1 MKTCTFFGHRE
12 FYEEITPQLINT
24 IENLIIHDHVDS
36 FYVGNQGQFDA
47 LVRRILAQMEQKY
60 AIRYS
65 VVLAYLPGERSEE
78 PNLPNTIFPE
88 GMELVHPRFAIDR
101 RNRWMVEHSDYVV
114 AYLTRSWG
122 GAARYV
128 EMAKRKGKVVISLK
142 DCPIP

>member
-12 FYEEITPQLINT
+12 FYEEIEPRLIKT
-24 IENLIIHDHVDS
+24 IEDLIIHDHVDS

-60 AIRYS
+60 AICYS
-65 VVLAYLPGERSEE
+65 VVLAYLPGERSEGL
-78 PNLPNTIFPE
+78 NLPNTIFPE

-128 EMAKRKGKVVISLK
+128 EMAKRKGKAVISLK